1 MAVLRQRPE
10 TGKTFKNSYK
20 VVTFT
25 NKKVKTQ
32 IEQVLIFLSIKR
44 ERENSSQSFANSY
57 MAFKNQDFLLQS
69 HYATLKDL

>member
-1 MAVLRQRPE
+1 M
-10 TGKTFKNSYK
+10 
-20 VVTFT
+20 TFT

-44 ERENSSQSFANSY
+44 ERENSSQSFVNSY